1 MVDVFVQITY
11 GFLMYLMKYGQ
22 TFHASDRTTRC
33 ECSTEGPVAE
43 CATTSSDGVE
53 EMHLPGCEKLTAERH
68 VSIYHPPEPWFWVT
82 KPMIRERVHVRR
94 LFDGFVVTEY
104 LSELFFYMM
113 SVFVRYTPQSY
124 IYGILLYLL
133 SRIEFTY
140 IIILMIIDHTLGT
153 LELL

>member
-1 MVDVFVQITY
+1 M
-11 GFLMYLMKYGQ
+11 
-22 TFHASDRTTRC
+22 
-33 ECSTEGPVAE
+33 
-43 CATTSSDGVE
+43 
-53 EMHLPGCEKLTAERH
+53 
-68 VSIYHPPEPWFWVT
+68 
-82 KPMIRERVHVRR
+82 HVRR

-104 LSELFFYMM
+104 LSELLFYMM

-133 SRIEFTY
+133 SRIESTY